1 MLWVPTRHNEHLEH
15 VLNKSEKAC
24 EEPWRD
30 QRLLNHLLRY
40 LSENSYLVQD
50 AKIQHTT
57 LYGKELGNI
66 SQTVV
71 GLLRQEA
78 WVKFPSSM
86 AIFLTFVNNSKSLS
100 FEYMFWY
107 WENFHIYPYVCMY
120 TCVYTCTHD
129 CLWVHNAYASIYIVI
144 NYLPILCQ
152 LWKGFIAVSFRIGGK
167 SVPT

>member
-1 MLWVPTRHNEHLEH
+1 MSTLSMCSTRVKKH
-15 VLNKSEKAC
+15 VKNHGEIRDCSIISFVTSLKTAILCKMQKFSTRLFTEKSWE
-24 EEPWRD
+24 
-30 QRLLNHLLRY
+30 
-40 LSENSYLVQD
+40 
-50 AKIQHTT
+50 T
-57 LYGKELGNI
+57 
-66 SQTVV
+66 SQTVA

>member
-66 SQTVV
+66 SQTVA

-120 TCVYTCTHD
+120 TCIHMHAWLLVGTQRIC
-129 CLWVHNAYASIYIVI
+129 IYLYSDKLFTNLVSTVEGF
-144 NYLPILCQ
+144 YSCQ
-152 LWKGFIAVSFRIGGK
+152 FQNWW
-167 SVPT
+167 

>member
-78 WVKFPSSM
+78 
-86 AIFLTFVNNSKSLS
+86 
-100 FEYMFWY
+100 
-107 WENFHIYPYVCMY
+107 
-120 TCVYTCTHD
+120 
-129 CLWVHNAYASIYIVI
+129 
-144 NYLPILCQ
+144 
-152 LWKGFIAVSFRIGGK
+152 
-167 SVPT
+167 